1 MNPIFIGLVMVLVG
15 QLWYVYGRREDNL
28 HVMIDDL
35 VKSLRDHQ
43 IKERKH
49 DHD

>member
-28 HVMIDDL
+28 HAMIDDL

-43 IKERKH
+43 IKEHKR